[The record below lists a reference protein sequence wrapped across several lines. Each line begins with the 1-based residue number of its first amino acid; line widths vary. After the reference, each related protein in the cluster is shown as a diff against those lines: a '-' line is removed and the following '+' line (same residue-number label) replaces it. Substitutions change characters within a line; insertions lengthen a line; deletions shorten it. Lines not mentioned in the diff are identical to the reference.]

1 MKKSGHLLLCGGVI
15 ILVLLLVVMYRRGR
29 EGFDTQCP
37 NNIGT
42 NRGVSC
48 STVGDRCSSTSS
60 KGQTSYYTCGEIGSK
75 KIKQWQKTT

>member
-37 NNIGT
+37 NSNVCKVEGET
-42 NRGVSC
+42 CSHYRGKSEPITLTCVK
-48 STVGDRCSSTSS
+48 
-60 KGQTSYYTCGEIGSK
+60 KGPNLFLTYKG
-75 KIKQWQKTT
+75 